1 MAITDWPQA
10 ERPREKLL
18 TLGTDILS
26 DAELLAI
33 LLGSGTRGKSAVDI
47 ARQLLLSAGGLR
59 ALLNTTMPDMLN
71 LPGIGKANYAR
82 LQAALEISR
91 RCLNEKLQ
99 RQNLLNNPELVHAF
113 LQSRLQDLSHE
124 VFACLT
130 LDIKLRLIT
139 FDILFQGTLD
149 QSVVYPR
156 EVIKLALKRN
166 AAAVILAHNHPSGVA
181 EPSASDIAL
190 TQQLKKA
197 LSHVGVRLID
207 HFVVG
212 DGSIVSLAKKG
223 VV

>member
-18 TLGTDILS
+18 ALGTNVLS

-33 LLGSGTRGKSAVDI
+33 LLGSGTRGKSAVEL
-47 ARQLLLSAGGLR
+47 ARTLLLSSGGLR

-71 LPGIGKANYAR
+71 LPGIGRANYAR

-99 RQNLLNNPELVHAF
+99 RQNVLHKPELVHAF
-113 LQSRLQDLSHE
+113 LQAQLQDLTHE

-130 LDIKLRLIT
+130 LDTKLRLIT
-139 FDILFQGTLD
+139 FDILFHGTLD

-166 AAAVILAHNHPSGVA
+166 AAAVIIAHNHPSGIA
-181 EPSASDIAL
+181 QPSNADILL
-190 TQQLKKA
+190 TQQLHKA
-197 LSHVGVRLID
+197 LAHVGVRMLD
-207 HFVVG
+207 HVIIG
-212 DGSIVSLAKKG
+212 DGEVVSLAERNLF
-223 VV
+223 